1 MRKATTF
8 GHNSDLLDGL
18 VDRSPDRALSE
29 PTIAVRELDRRHND
43 GTDVQLLWEPQTDRV
58 FLALADERSGESFS
72 FEVDPGEAL
81 RAFHHPYAYTVQEL
95 TWRRR

>member
-1 MRKATTF
+1 MRKSTTF
-8 GHNSDLLDGL
+8 GHNSDLLNRL
-18 VDRSPDRALSE
+18 LDRDPDHALSK

-58 FLALADERSGESFS
+58 VLALTDDRSGESVS

-81 RAFHHPYAYTVQEL
+81 TAFHHPYAYTGQEL
-95 TWRRR
+95 TWSRR

>member
-8 GHNSDLLDGL
+8 EHNSDPLDGN
-18 VDRSPDRALSE
+18 VDRGPDHALSE

-58 FLALADERSGESFS
+58 VLALTDDRSGDSFS

-81 RAFHHPYAYTVQEL
+81 RAFHHPYAYTGQEL